1 MSKTNITIIDVNLGE
16 IDNIISS
23 NIAELQGDA
32 KKLLEHAIH
41 TKKEIEKVRQEKID
55 SINAASAVIET
66 IYNELINNE
75 KGIKTTTI
83 LEKINPHITTV
94 SAFALRMRKFLELT
108 GKYSL
113 GKKKINNEQYY
124 ILELNEN
131 Q

>member
-1 MSKTNITIIDVNLGE
+1 MSKTNITIIDINLGE

-66 IYNELINNE
+66 IYNELVKKK
-75 KGIKTTTI
+75 KGIK
-83 LEKINPHITTV
+83 
-94 SAFALRMRKFLELT
+94 
-108 GKYSL
+108 
-113 GKKKINNEQYY
+113 
-124 ILELNEN
+124 
-131 Q
+131 